1 MTKSHS
7 QDQESTL
14 LRLEHAQAILQRD
27 AALAHI
33 EHMRRSRSWRLT
45 RPLRM
50 LMQLLRHGVINDES
64 EYPTHLPSL
73 VQPLP
78 ASIPLEPD
86 IVEDS
91 TPGSAAQHFDLLCF
105 ANIDWSA
112 RFQRPQQLMT
122 QFAIQGYRV
131 FYIILSPLPAAE
143 RPYTAHPV
151 APGVFEVTLR
161 GHARQDYYAT
171 CITEGNLR
179 ANAEALQALV
189 SDYRIKTAVSV
200 VHLPYWTRLAL
211 HLRKAYGWPVQYDC
225 MDEWQD
231 FPNIGQPLLDQEQVL
246 VEQADLVTVT
256 ASVLYDK
263 WASTS
268 RRCQL
273 VRNGVDFDFFARC
286 CTPNTLLEELQGLSL
301 IHI

>member
-86 IVEDS
+86 IVED
-91 TPGSAAQHFDLLCF
+91 
-105 ANIDWSA
+105 
-112 RFQRPQQLMT
+112 
-122 QFAIQGYRV
+122 
-131 FYIILSPLPAAE
+131 
-143 RPYTAHPV
+143 
-151 APGVFEVTLR
+151 
-161 GHARQDYYAT
+161 
-171 CITEGNLR
+171 
-179 ANAEALQALV
+179 
-189 SDYRIKTAVSV
+189 
-200 VHLPYWTRLAL
+200 
-211 HLRKAYGWPVQYDC
+211 
-225 MDEWQD
+225 
-231 FPNIGQPLLDQEQVL
+231 
-246 VEQADLVTVT
+246 
-256 ASVLYDK
+256 
-263 WASTS
+263 
-268 RRCQL
+268 
-273 VRNGVDFDFFARC
+273 
-286 CTPNTLLEELQGLSL
+286 LSL